1 MAFVDGQ
8 NLYQHAK
15 EAFGHHHPN
24 YDLKKLHTAVCA
36 VHGWRPTLINFYTGV
51 PSSVESQMWSAYW
64 SNRIISLKRAGV
76 RTTTRPIKYRRQFVI
91 AADGTEETITTPQ
104 EKGIDVRLALD
115 VVKLARKRQFD
126 VAIIFSQDQDLA
138 EIVEEIK
145 EISVE
150 QNRWIKIS
158 CPFPDGPN
166 ASYTRGIPG
175 TDWFRMDEVFYN
187 ACLDPRD
194 YRARRV

>member
-24 YDLKKLHTAVCA
+24 YDLKKLHNAVCA
-36 VHGWRPTLINFYTGV
+36 AYGWRPTLVNFYTGV
-51 PSSVESQMWSAYW
+51 PSVAESPLWSSYW
-64 SNRIISLKRAGV
+64 SNRVIALKRNGV
-76 RTTTRPIKYRRQFVI
+76 RVTTRPIKYRRHVVI
-91 AADGTEETITTPQ
+91 EEDGTEETVTIPQ

-115 VVKLARKRQFD
+115 VVKLARKKQYD

-138 EIVEEIK
+138 EIVEEIR
-145 EISVE
+145 EISIE
-150 QNRWIKIS
+150 QNRWIKLS
-158 CPFPDGPN
+158 CPFPAGPN
-166 ASYTRGIPG
+166 ASYGRGIPG
-175 TDWFRMDEVFYN
+175 MDWFEMNQKFYD

-194 YRARRV
+194 YRAKR